1 MLLGSYILLL
11 AYTRVTAGL
20 LLLIFAVNDMEMM
33 VPAGGIE
40 PTA

>member
-1 MLLGSYILLL
+1 MLADLGSLVSEAMWENPIEI
-11 AYTRVTAGL
+11 AD
-20 LLLIFAVNDMEMM
+20 FM